1 MRHGRTIGLI
11 VTAVAVLVLVASLL
25 AGLGEDVGERAELA
39 PDEPPADR
47 VRVEVLNAAGIPG
60 LARDATDRLRSA
72 GFDVVY
78 YGNAQGFSPDSS
90 LVLHRAGREEA
101 ARQVADALQIG
112 RVHSRPDTSLY
123 LEATVVIG
131 RDWAGAPPQLAPGPE
146 G

>member
-1 MRHGRTIGLI
+1 MRHGRTIGLV
-11 VTAVAVLVLVASLL
+11 VTALAVLVLVGSLV
-25 AGLGEDVGERAELA
+25 AGLGDAGGERAGVA
-39 PDEPPADR
+39 PDEPPTDP
-47 VRVEVLNAAGIPG
+47 VRVEVLNAAGVPG

-90 LVLHRAGREEA
+90 LVLDRAGREED

-131 RDWAGAPPQLAPGPE
+131 RDWAGAPPPAAEPE